1 MVLFPHDFFHIAVQM
16 LPQQVSII
24 FLFQKTGEKAVH
36 VVEHILQRLIQLAGV
51 DERSL

>member
-1 MVLFPHDFFHIAVQM
+1 MIFFPHDFFHITVQM
-16 LPQQVSII
+16 LPQQISVV

-36 VVEHILQRLIQLAGV
+36 VVEHVLQGLIQLTGI